1 MEKEERKE
9 VYGKHN
15 QLLLLSLCFK
25 LIDQCNFSCI
35 KIKKWYLIQ
44 FLIV

>member
-15 QLLLLSLCFK
+15 QLLLSICFK
-25 LIDQCNFSCI
+25 LIDQCVFSCI
-35 KIKKWYLIQ
+35 KI
-44 FLIV
+44 